1 MPSLQALEDA
11 LKLEDTFQKLEK
23 NSEKEYPGVL
33 ELKAI
38 EAAFQREAK
47 EMKTRNAKSRLEELR
62 GITKKSS
69 PIEYKRIG
77 DKYVLRGV
85 EENLKLMNIKNKKID
100 ELNENA
106 RMLRAKLNDRIE
118 KTVNRAE

>member
-1 MPSLQALEDA
+1 MEYDPERVRQKLLAEETVRGEWRSDRHCESDA
-11 LKLEDTFQKLEK
+11 LQLGSSKL
-23 NSEKEYPGVL
+23 
-33 ELKAI
+33 
-38 EAAFQREAK
+38 REAK
-47 EMKTRNAKSRLEELR
+47 EIKTRNAKSRLEELR

-85 EENLKLMNIKNKKID
+85 EENQKLMNIKNKKID

-118 KTVNRAE
+118 KTVNRTE